1 MVMNLSDPVMA
12 ALIGAGATFATAIFQ
27 LTSNARRQ
35 AAERAAGKPASRKTG
50 SWLAIFALVLASLVT
65 GYALSEYQTYTGR
78 QDEKLLRDELLAR
91 VGDISAAAVRLE
103 RAGTE
108 KNGSSEADARLAA
121 ERRLGAE
128 GVAAIVSV
136 PACRTTKAG
145 SAQAPAA
152 CSENEALR
160 ATLCAVVPASATIT
174 EVQLFTRTEDSQQ
187 PWDEARVQVGQDAG
201 AAKFV
206 DAYIERAQGKE
217 SKEICQHFAH
227 WDSQKG
233 RSARILVKYTL

>member
-1 MVMNLSDPVMA
+1 MA
-12 ALIGAGATFATAIFQ
+12 AVIGAAATFVTAVIQ
-27 LTSNARRQ
+27 LTANARRQ
-35 AAERAAGKPASRKTG
+35 AAERAAGKPVSRKSG
-50 SWLAIFALVLASLVT
+50 SWLAIFALALAALVG
-65 GYALSEYQTYTGR
+65 GYALSEYQSYS
-78 QDEKLLRDELLAR
+78 LRGDDKVLREEMQLRLR
-91 VGDISAAAVRLE
+91 DISAAAVRLE

-108 KNGSSEADARLAA
+108 KNGPSEADARLAV

-136 PACRTTKAG
+136 PPCRTAKAG

-160 ATLCAVVPASATIT
+160 ATLCAVVPASATVT

-187 PWDEARVQVGQDAG
+187 PWDETRVQVGQDAG

-217 SKEICQHFAH
+217 SKEVCQHFAH
-227 WDSQKG
+227 WNSQKG